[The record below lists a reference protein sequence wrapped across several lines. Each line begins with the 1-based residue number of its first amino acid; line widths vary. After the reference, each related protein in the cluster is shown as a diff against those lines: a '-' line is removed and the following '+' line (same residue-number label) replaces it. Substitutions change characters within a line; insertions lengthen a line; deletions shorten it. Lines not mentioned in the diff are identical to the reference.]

1 MLRHTEILLFMNC
14 RINVSNYYQYYT
26 ICGCS
31 HYIFEGHTT
40 HLYLPKWRIL
50 PKGETVSCKFLV
62 ENYRYLYAKSLP

>member
-1 MLRHTEILLFMNC
+1 MDIT
-14 RINVSNYYQYYT
+14 NYYQYNT

-50 PKGETVSCKFLV
+50 PKGETVPSGFSV
-62 ENYRYLYAKSLP
+62 ENYIYLFFKTSVRTCIF